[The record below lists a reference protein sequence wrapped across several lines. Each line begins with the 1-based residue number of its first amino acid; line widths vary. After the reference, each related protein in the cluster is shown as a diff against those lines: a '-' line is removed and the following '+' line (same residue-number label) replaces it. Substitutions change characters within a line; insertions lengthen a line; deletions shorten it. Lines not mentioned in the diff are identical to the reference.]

1 MEGPQAAAF
10 GPDVLYP
17 IDGVLSRVE
26 SALVFVTAYA
36 SEGFDRQNLT
46 ASGSFARRSFAIRI
60 YKLIVQ
66 LLHQQVDRQ
75 GDELVKYVA
84 AKCDNTVVVIN
95 SAGPVDVSWIA
106 LIACA
111 RPRAE
116 C

>member
-10 GPDVLYP
+10 GPDILYP

-46 ASGSFARRSFAIRI
+46 VSESWVWAPCTIISNLIETRSIE
-60 YKLIVQ
+60 
-66 LLHQQVDRQ
+66 QVDRQ

-95 SAGPVDVSWIA
+95 SAGPVDVRHPARRLSA
-106 LIACA
+106 LGRLRC
-111 RPRAE
+111 
-116 C
+116 